1 MKKKII
7 CFLITAMILVVP
19 MEGHGAIAQ
28 AADLV
33 SDMDEFSTDIA
44 ADEEA
49 EVVVENSEGEE
60 FIEDEV
66 GSEVEVGQEP
76 GITDEE
82 DSENGD
88 LSDGEDQGVS
98 VCGMELVIKKDV
110 DISEYN
116 IFNNFRDFYDL
127 KIYYDLDGMDTDEKI
142 YVDAFD
148 NSDSW
153 DEGEYEGRDDFG
165 NFWRVVDETD
175 KNAIVTDQKVT
186 HKISFF
192 WKPTEDGGWQN
203 VGEQYIKCKG
213 FGAFSEI
220 KADNKRY
227 PFREKNGRNYN
238 CYRFIAPESGEY
250 TIKTDP
256 WCTMTQMYTTDDYVQ
271 MEWQKAGIETVNL
284 EKGQVYVLQLK
295 WIYPSLSNNDS
306 FVLIHKTK
314 EPESVKVKRYP
325 DQKMTFDGDEVSLQ
339 GMFLTEYYVDGSSED
354 IAYGSYDSEGRR
366 IYWKDGSWLGDGSY
380 RVYVT
385 IGNCQACFDLTKISD
400 KDIPELKLN
409 QERKVTGTGRQVFLV
424 KFTPEESGYYSVNM
438 DNIYGGYVKEAL
450 TDKRINGQEDSSV
463 DGCWLEEGKTYYIQF
478 SLSSSSA
485 TVKVVK
491 GICQWVTLSH
501 EEKTVC
507 GPEKTVVRCK
517 SHGDT
522 WIKKWDIVEHNSQ
535 REDCRILK
543 EATCGTDGEIA
554 TICSACHQPAERW
567 TIPATGK
574 HKFSAWKTV
583 TAATV
588 WKQGKQERTCS
599 VCKKKETKVLS
610 KRKAAIA
617 LNVEGTVPLKIGQ
630 SFAVKVTME
639 KGDRIILW
647 KSSDPRVVSVKNG
660 KITGLKAGKTAT
672 VTVKL
677 QSGKKASFKVK
688 VQKTDVATKS
698 LKVINKTT
706 KKAVEKNVVL
716 KEGQTLEL
724 SAVITPVTTSQKVAY
739 TSSVP
744 KIATVS
750 SKGVIKARQ
759 KGKTSVTVRSGKK
772 TYKMQITV
780 K

>member
-1 MKKKII
+1 MKKKLI
-7 CFLITAMILVVP
+7 CFLLAATMCAVPVEGNIVVT
-19 MEGHGAIAQ
+19 Q
-28 AADLV
+28 AAELA
-33 SDMDEFSTDIA
+33 SDVDEFSTDIA
-44 ADEEA
+44 EDEEA
-49 EVVVENSEGEE
+49 EVAVEESEGEE
-60 FIEDEV
+60 FVEDEA
-66 GSEVEVGQEP
+66 GSEVESEQEP
-76 GITDEE
+76 GITDEK

-110 DISEYN
+110 DISEYDV
-116 IFNNFRDFYDL
+116 FNSFTHFYDL
-127 KIYYDLDGMDTDEKI
+127 KISYDDMGIDEKI
-142 YVDAFD
+142 YVNAFE
-148 NSDSW
+148 DSW
-153 DEGEYEGRDDFG
+153 NNDGYEGQDSYG
-165 NFWRVVDETD
+165 NFWRVVDEADESASNTD
-175 KNAIVTDQKVT
+175 ERIT

-192 WKPTEDGGWQN
+192 WKDDREDGEWQN
-203 VGEQYIKCKG
+203 AGEQCIKCKG

-250 TIKTDP
+250 TLKTEQYMSNMGIYNSDGAFVDG
-256 WCTMTQMYTTDDYVQ
+256 TQQRDGVVS
-271 MEWQKAGIETVNL
+271 VNL
-284 EKGQVYVLQLK
+284 EKNQVYLLRMK
-295 WIYPSLSNNDS
+295 WTYPSLSNNDC
-306 FVLIHKTK
+306 FIAIHKTR

-325 DQKMTFDGDEVSLQ
+325 DQKAVFDEDEVSLD
-339 GMFLTEYYVDGSSED
+339 GLVLTEYYTDGASED

-366 IYWKDGSWLGDGSY
+366 IYWKDGSWISNGNY

-385 IGNCQACFDLTKISD
+385 IGNCRTCFDLTKVSD
-400 KDIPELKLN
+400 KDVAEVKLN
-409 QERKVTGTGRQVFLV
+409 QERKVTGTGRQVFLM
-424 KFTPEESGYYSVNM
+424 KFIPEETGYYSVNM
-438 DNIYGGYVKEAL
+438 DNTYGEYVKEAL

-463 DGCWLEEGKTYYIQF
+463 DGCWLEGGKTYYIQF

-485 TVKVVK
+485 TVKIVQ
-491 GICQWVTLSH
+491 GICQWETLSH
-501 EEKTVC
+501 EEESFC
-507 GPEKTVVRCK
+507 GQRKTVVRCK

-588 WKQGKQERTCS
+588 WKQGKQERICS
-599 VCKKKETKVLS
+599 VCKKKETKILP
-610 KRKAAIA
+610 KRKAVIA
-617 LNVEGTVPLKIGQ
+617 LNVAGTVPLKTGQ

-639 KGDRIILW
+639 KGDKIISW
-647 KSSDPRVVSVKNG
+647 KSSDPRAVSVKNG
-660 KITGLKAGKTAT
+660 KITGLKAEKTAT

-688 VQKTDVATKS
+688 VQKIDVVTKS
-698 LKVINKTT
+698 LKVINKGT
-706 KKAVEKNVVL
+706 KKATGKNVLL
-716 KEGQTLEL
+716 KRGQTLEL
-724 SAVITPVTTSQKVAY
+724 SAVVIPVTTGQKTVY
-739 TSSVP
+739 SSSDK

-750 SKGVIKARQ
+750 SKGVIKAKQ
-759 KGKTSVTVRSGKK
+759 KGKTVITVKSGKKLYKIQVTVR
-772 TYKMQITV
+772 
-780 K
+780 